1 MSQVV
6 SLRPEPLPGAPL
18 AGLFASAQKAAQD
31 GFRLLFLTLGWVL
44 ICGGVVLAILP
55 FLHTL
60 GVLLLAIGLIVV
72 LRNSY
77 KAKRQFIQMHRRHPR
92 FVHPVRRLIRR
103 EPEIFPVLW
112 QQMLRLERT
121 VLPSRWRRAGVW
133 RRRYFKRRTSA

>member
-18 AGLFASAQKAAQD
+18 AGLFASVQKAAQD
-31 GFRLLFLTLGWVL
+31 GFRLLYLTLGWVL

-77 KAKRQFIQMHRRHPR
+77 RAKRQFIQMHRRHPR

>member
-18 AGLFASAQKAAQD
+18 AGLFASAQKVAQ
-31 GFRLLFLTLGWVL
+31 GGARLLFVAVGWVL
-44 ICGGVVLAILP
+44 ITGGVVLALLP
-55 FLHTL
+55 GHL
-60 GVLLLAIGLIVV
+60 GVPLLAIGLILV

-77 KAKRQFIQMHRRHPR
+77 KAKRQFIQMQRRHPR

-112 QQMLRLERT
+112 QQLLRFERT
-121 VLPSRWRRAGVW
+121 VLPSRWRRAGLW
-133 RRRYFKRRTSA
+133 RRRYFKRRG

>member
-1 MSQVV
+1 
-6 SLRPEPLPGAPL
+6 
-18 AGLFASAQKAAQD
+18 
-31 GFRLLFLTLGWVL
+31 
-44 ICGGVVLAILP
+44 
-55 FLHTL
+55 
-60 GVLLLAIGLIVV
+60 VLLLAIGLIVV

-77 KAKRQFIQMHRRHPR
+77 RAKRQFIQMHRRHPR

>member
-77 KAKRQFIQMHRRHPR
+77 RAKRQFIQMHRRHPR